1 MPEDDWQEPMPCVL
15 KHEALSVLYQS
26 GQEALVY
33 LDNNPPDDK
42 KQKILKQQFR
52 KKLEPVFYGTV
63 LPSPSRLRR
72 PPAVPMGLSLFDQPE
87 FPGDSMLTETSK
99 QVLKLQEASQAPSLF
114 NPEQSDLLRNFES
127 TLVLLLD
134 ISASTSEH
142 SLFKVS
148 QIACSSLMTLLRRK
162 LKKTQIFVI
171 PYNDLPSRPLETLEA
186 FIPPAGTTNY
196 EAAFASA
203 QECIRE
209 EKNPGMVIN
218 LTDGLP
224 DRIDKACRAGS
235 WFPRRGISYSQ
246 IVFGHVDHQDEL
258 IEELMIREGLLP
270 KPMNSSRFEK
280 YISYFTQV
288 AEACQGNQMVIWM
301 VDLLPQALLALTDL
315 SLATQ
320 WLLQDPVR
328 AEELEQ
334 KMLIHEI

>member
-1 MPEDDWQEPMPCVL
+1 MPP
-15 KHEALSVLYQS
+15 
-26 GQEALVY
+26 
-33 LDNNPPDDK
+33 
-42 KQKILKQQFR
+42 
-52 KKLEPVFYGTV
+52 
-63 LPSPSRLRR
+63 LPNTP
-72 PPAVPMGLSLFDQPE
+72 F
-87 FPGDSMLTETSK
+87 SK
-99 QVLKLQEASQAPSLF
+99 F
-114 NPEQSDLLRNFES
+114 
-127 TLVLLLD
+127 
-134 ISASTSEH
+134 
-142 SLFKVS
+142 
-148 QIACSSLMTLLRRK
+148 
-162 LKKTQIFVI
+162 FVI

-328 AEELEQ
+328 AEELQQ
-334 KMLIHEI
+334 KLLVHEI